1 MIVIIVIF
9 SYLVVNLSSFL
20 SAYAVTQPAETK
32 SSQGISTRSTKNSLH
47 LSNQYIV
54 TMKGNASVSDI
65 EHVIDFV
72 KEKGGQVLQIY
83 KHVIKG
89 FSMSLPSVSAEEH
102 CCLGTMKSI
111 QKSSKVEHDVEGER
125 RINTKCVYYKKSIEP
140 LISFFLS
147 EGIKSK
153 GTDQRKLKVGVWYNY

>member
-9 SYLVVNLSSFL
+9 SYLVVNLSSIL
-20 SAYAVTQPAETK
+20 AYAVTQPAETK
-32 SSQGISTRSTKNSLH
+32 FSQGNSTKESKNSLQ

-83 KHVIKG
+83 KHAIRG
-89 FSMSLPSVSAEEH
+89 FSMSLPSVSANNTVAA
-102 CCLGTMKSI
+102 LATNPKVI
-111 QKSSKVEHDVEGER
+111 KVEHDVEVN
-125 RINTKCVYYKKSIEP
+125 IA
-140 LISFFLS
+140 
-147 EGIKSK
+147 SK
-153 GTDQRKLKVGVWYNY
+153 

>member
-9 SYLVVNLSSFL
+9 SYLVVNLSSIL
-20 SAYAVTQPAETK
+20 AYAVTQPAETK
-32 SSQGISTRSTKNSLH
+32 SSQGNSTKESKNSLQ

-83 KHVIKG
+83 KHAIRG
-89 FSMSLPSVSAEEH
+89 FSMSLPSVSANNTVAA
-102 CCLGTMKSI
+102 LSTNPKVI
-111 QKSSKVEHDVEGER
+111 KVEHDVEVN
-125 RINTKCVYYKKSIEP
+125 IA
-140 LISFFLS
+140 
-147 EGIKSK
+147 SK
-153 GTDQRKLKVGVWYNY
+153 